1 MAEMQMMEFPKTVDE
16 FMESYKIVDTE
27 QVYTNGSELVP
38 IFRMRQWFEHLNG
51 AEWISVKERL
61 PELGEEVLVYYHW
74 ITPPE
79 KASITRD
86 SMHIHDRSM
95 KPVWG
100 KHRNDKVTHWMPL
113 PEPPK
118 EEQP

>member
-1 MAEMQMMEFPKTVDE
+1 MMAEMQMMEFPKTVDE

-51 AEWISVKERL
+51 ADWISVKDRL
-61 PELGEEVLVYYHW
+61 PEEIPAKYLCFC
-74 ITPPE
+74 
-79 KASITRD
+79 RD
-86 SMHIHDRSM
+86 GYM
-95 KPVWG
+95 VGTYTAWG
-100 KHRNDKVTHWMPL
+100 WMFPCYFGPVTHWMPL

-118 EEQP
+118 EGES